1 MSTTT
6 DFATPERR
14 EFCRD
19 RYAEQRADAIAYLGA
34 KWRGRAD
41 CRHEYIPAAQRRL
54 KQEQST

>member
-41 CRHEYIPAAQRRL
+41 CRHEYVDSRGSRT
-54 KQEQST
+54 KQEDRT